1 MNEIYEIEEDENGE
15 DDWTLRTCNKCRFP
29 SPFSYGYNSD
39 ECKTCEDIEPSI
51 YTADNYVAFFY
62 DAACGL
68 DEDIIDDVED
78 DDSDDDQEGQIIITE
93 DGEIIYVEEAKEST
107 TVIIIVA
114 IIIVLL
120 ILGGYLF
127 YKFYFV
133 PKQAQ
138 KRLAMANQ
146 APVLGKRRKSA
157 SKQPE

>member
-1 MNEIYEIEEDENGE
+1 MNEIYEIEEDDNGE

-68 DEDIIDDVED
+68 DEDIVDDVVN
-78 DDSDDDQEGQIIITE
+78 DDSEDDDQEGQIIITE

-107 TVIIIVA
+107 TVIIIVV

-127 YKFYFV
+127 YKFYLV
-133 PKQAQ
+133 PKQMK
-138 KRLAMANQ
+138 KRLEMANQ
-146 APVLGKRRKSA
+146 APVLGKRRKSG
-157 SKQPE
+157 